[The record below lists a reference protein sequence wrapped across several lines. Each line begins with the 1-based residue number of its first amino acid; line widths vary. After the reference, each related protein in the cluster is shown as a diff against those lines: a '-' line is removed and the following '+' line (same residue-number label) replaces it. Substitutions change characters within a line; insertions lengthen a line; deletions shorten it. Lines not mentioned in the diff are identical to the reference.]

1 MKKFLL
7 VAVAAVC
14 AMSASAQ
21 QRVYLNTY
29 SGTNVQRFDGQECLV
44 TAPRYVCKGWN
55 TVALPFAMTEEELN
69 EAFGSDCRLERLVGA
84 KAVDGQVV
92 VDFQDCKAGGIE
104 ANTPYILYYSGEN
117 GVKML
122 KKQAV
127 VESAPAVTRVV
138 VAGTGDELSMQGAQ
152 TQVPSEGKYGILA
165 KDNAEATFVNVN
177 TVPGGFAATRCFIT
191 LSSGNDMPLV
201 TRHLGSEATAIESIA
216 AKGEQVDVYTVA
228 GKLVATRINA
238 GQVNSLP
245 QGVYV
250 VKGRKVVVK

>member
-1 MKKFLL
+1 MKKILL
-7 VAVAAVC
+7 VAVAMVC

-29 SGTNVQRFDGQECLV
+29 SGTNVQRFDGQECMV

-55 TVALPFAMTEEELN
+55 TVALPFALTEDELN

-84 KAVDGQVV
+84 EAFDGRVV
-92 VDFQDCKAGGIE
+92 VDFQDCKAGGLQP
-104 ANTPYILYYSGEN
+104 NTPYILYYSGEN
-117 GVKML
+117 GTKML
-122 KKQAV
+122 KKLAV
-127 VESAPAVTRVV
+127 VENAPATTRVMV
-138 VAGTGDELSMQGAQ
+138 VGTGDELTMQGAQ
-152 TQVPSEGKYGILA
+152 AQVPSEGKYGILA

-201 TRHLGSEATAIESIA
+201 TRHLGDEATGIENIA
-216 AKGEQVDVYTVA
+216 AKGELVDVYTIG
-228 GKLVATRINA
+228 GKRVATQVSA
-238 GQVNSLP
+238 AQVNSLH

-250 VKGRKVVVK
+250 VKGRKVIVK